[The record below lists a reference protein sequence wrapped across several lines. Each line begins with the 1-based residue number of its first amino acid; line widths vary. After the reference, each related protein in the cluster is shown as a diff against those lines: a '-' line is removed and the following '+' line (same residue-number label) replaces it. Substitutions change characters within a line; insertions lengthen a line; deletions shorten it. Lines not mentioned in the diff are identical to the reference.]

1 MSWGDQIWAAIEDL
15 REAGVE
21 NMVVPEIGWK
31 VEVANYPGTY
41 PHSHTKF
48 VVVDGE
54 RLMAAGFNYGWLH
67 YPREHPSGEG
77 DDLTDL
83 GIIIEGPVAQA
94 ALATYDD
101 MWVGADQIYC
111 SDFYPQDGSDWKDS
125 CVEMKASGGHPPEV
139 MKYYLAGSETTLS
152 LYRTHTYKEA
162 DEAVSSAIASAK
174 ETIDIMSV
182 NFSLEVICMV
192 NVAFPD
198 ACTFKQALPWMES
211 LVEAI
216 ETNQVYVRAIVENA
230 NSNGLEN
237 RVGID
242 IFEKELARRGLS
254 EYFEVR
260 FFDGRLHAKSILIDD
275 VLLIVGS
282 QNLHY
287 SSYGKGGLLEYSVAT
302 DSPEAI
308 QTYQEMFEYYWD
320 LAIPADE
327 AEFATTAN

>member
-1 MSWGDQIWAAIEDL
+1 
-15 REAGVE
+15 
-21 NMVVPEIGWK
+21 
-31 VEVANYPGTY
+31 
-41 PHSHTKF
+41 
-48 VVVDGE
+48 
-54 RLMAAGFNYGWLH
+54 
-67 YPREHPSGEG
+67 
-77 DDLTDL
+77 
-83 GIIIEGPVAQA
+83 
-94 ALATYDD
+94 
-101 MWVGADQIYC
+101 
-111 SDFYPQDGSDWKDS
+111 
-125 CVEMKASGGHPPEV
+125 
-139 MKYYLAGSETTLS
+139 
-152 LYRTHTYKEA
+152 
-162 DEAVSSAIASAK
+162 
-174 ETIDIMSV
+174 
-182 NFSLEVICMV
+182 MV
-192 NVAFPD
+192 NVAVPD
-198 ACTFKQALPWMES
+198 ACTFEQALPWMES

-216 ETNQVYVRAIVENA
+216 ETNHVYVRAIVENA

>member
-1 MSWGDQIWAAIEDL
+1 
-15 REAGVE
+15 
-21 NMVVPEIGWK
+21 
-31 VEVANYPGTY
+31 
-41 PHSHTKF
+41 
-48 VVVDGE
+48 
-54 RLMAAGFNYGWLH
+54 
-67 YPREHPSGEG
+67 
-77 DDLTDL
+77 
-83 GIIIEGPVAQA
+83 
-94 ALATYDD
+94 
-101 MWVGADQIYC
+101 
-111 SDFYPQDGSDWKDS
+111 
-125 CVEMKASGGHPPEV
+125 
-139 MKYYLAGSETTLS
+139 
-152 LYRTHTYKEA
+152 
-162 DEAVSSAIASAK
+162 
-174 ETIDIMSV
+174 
-182 NFSLEVICMV
+182 
-192 NVAFPD
+192 
-198 ACTFKQALPWMES
+198 MES

-327 AEFATTAN
+327 AEFVTTAN